1 MSWLFSR
8 ALVEEYLAGTCSDGE
23 PSAPSSGPPTQQA
36 YCSPDKMTALSRL
49 SRFGM
54 TFKPL
59 TAAHG
64 EALLMSYLVAS
75 RARTSVQPEA
85 ALASRESAA
94 ACGSTWPA
102 SPVRY
107 DPASSSWKTAHCLWD
122 EDLPWSSVTLP
133 AWGMT
138 RSGSVY
144 RHPTAERP
152 ISGTGA
158 GLWRTPSAHVIDAKS
173 SVVKLDGRKP
183 TDPQVGLADQVM
195 AAERRTWPTATAT
208 AYKGWSPNHNR
219 AHTDDRLD
227 YSVEREGFQP
237 GQTTPPKR
245 LNPEWVEWLMG
256 WPLGWTDLKPL
267 EMDRF
272 REWRQQHL
280 PSSLTF
286 NDRPC
291 GD

>member
-8 ALVEEYLAGTCSDGE
+8 ALVEEYSAGICSDGE
-23 PSAPSSGPPTQQA
+23 QSAPSSGPHIPQA

-64 EALLMSYLVAS
+64 EALLTSYLAVF

-85 ALASRESAA
+85 APALRESEA

-102 SPVRY
+102 SSVRY
-107 DPASSSWKTAHCLWD
+107 DPASFSWKTAHCLWE

-133 AWGMT
+133 PWGMT
-138 RSGSVY
+138 RNGYVY
-144 RHPTAERP
+144 RHPTSERP

-158 GLWRTPSAHVIDAKS
+158 GLWPTPSANEFRTQDRE
-173 SVVKLDGRKP
+173 KLIARRARCKATKRNGNGF
-183 TDPQVGLADQVM
+183 GLTLGNALTM
-195 AAERRTWPTATAT
+195 TGETGP
-208 AYKGWSPNHNR
+208 
-219 AHTDDRLD
+219 
-227 YSVEREGFQP
+227 
-237 GQTTPPKR
+237 
-245 LNPEWVEWLMG
+245 LNPPWVEWLMG